1 MVDTLI
7 GQPGIPVRTHVETG
21 PVSGH
26 VPAATQYLNMAII
39 SVKNIFTISNLVIMG
54 RVLVSERTYV
64 DFHDLLKYLMKP
76 QAHSNYQ

>member
-1 MVDTLI
+1 MADTQI
-7 GQPGIPVRTHVETG
+7 GRPGIRVRTRVGTG